1 MHARM
6 MVLVGLVVVVAGAKE
21 PLPDTVLA
29 YRERFA
35 TVKKV
40 IDGRRE
46 KRVAEVVEM
55 YRKWLQE
62 LLPLLVTHKDGVE
75 YAQEIQAELERLRK
89 DPTPPKTPGDAYL
102 AHLASTNLRC
112 REAVRVAAGMHR
124 NEMQGLAK
132 GYMAG
137 LEGLTVRLEAG
148 HDVEGVKQA
157 GVAMGEAE
165 ALLKALA
172 VPLPPVKKAV
182 RKPRPSPVVTVM
194 VEAVIDGSVKLE
206 LSAKGMRWVC
216 MGSSRVGIEG
226 EKGKRVEVP
235 VRVNGKDWRPTFKR
249 LKRGGRRSDI
259 YRMEGLGTAKIL
271 TTVLALRKG
280 ATAHRTAGST
290 VVIRDKVGPCRHV
303 IKIQHLRAPAG
314 QGR

>member
-1 MHARM
+1 
-6 MVLVGLVVVVAGAKE
+6 
-21 PLPDTVLA
+21 
-29 YRERFA
+29 
-35 TVKKV
+35 
-40 IDGRRE
+40 
-46 KRVAEVVEM
+46 
-55 YRKWLQE
+55 
-62 LLPLLVTHKDGVE
+62 
-75 YAQEIQAELERLRK
+75 
-89 DPTPPKTPGDAYL
+89 
-102 AHLASTNLRC
+102 
-112 REAVRVAAGMHR
+112 
-124 NEMQGLAK
+124 
-132 GYMAG
+132 
-137 LEGLTVRLEAG
+137 GLTVRLEAG